1 MELSNR
7 KNGERGLIFK
17 NIVIKLLTP
26 IDERVLAIEQ
36 RKKGYEDKFEEMPF
50 MIFHAKRLG
59 V

>member
-17 NIVIKLLTP
+17 NIVIKLFTP

>member
-1 MELSNR
+1 MELSTR
-7 KNGERGLIFK
+7 KNGEHGLILK

-26 IDERVLAIEQ
+26 TDERVLAIEQ
-36 RKKGYEDKFEEMPF
+36 REKGLEDKFEEMPF

>member
-1 MELSNR
+1 ML
-7 KNGERGLIFK
+7 FK

-26 IDERVLAIEQ
+26 TDERVLVIEQ
-36 RKKGYEDKFEEMPF
+36 RKKGLEDKFEEMPF

>member
-17 NIVIKLLTP
+17 NIVIKLFTP

-36 RKKGYEDKFEEMPF
+36 RKKGYEDKFQEMPF

>member
-1 MELSNR
+1 M
-7 KNGERGLIFK
+7 IFK
-17 NIVIKLLTP
+17 NIVIKLFTP

>member
-1 MELSNR
+1 MELSTR
-7 KNGERGLIFK
+7 KNGEHRLLFK

-26 IDERVLAIEQ
+26 TDERVLVIEQ
-36 RKKGYEDKFEEMPF
+36 RKEGLEDKFEEMPF